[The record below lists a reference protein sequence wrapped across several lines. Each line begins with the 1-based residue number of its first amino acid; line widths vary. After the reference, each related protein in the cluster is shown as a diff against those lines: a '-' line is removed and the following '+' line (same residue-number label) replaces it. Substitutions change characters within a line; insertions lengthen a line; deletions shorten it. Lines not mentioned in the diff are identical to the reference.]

1 LTTLF
6 AIALGGAA
14 GAVSRYLSSQ
24 WIYSLLGKSFPF
36 GTLIVNFVGSFFMG
50 LLAILLIERLML
62 APEVRAFLLVG
73 FLGSFTTFS
82 AFSFETVNLI
92 GSGDFIKAGVN
103 IVINVFVCIVACWA
117 GMILGRQL

>member
-1 LTTLF
+1 
-6 AIALGGAA
+6 
-14 GAVSRYLSSQ
+14 
-24 WIYSLLGKSFPF
+24 
-36 GTLIVNFVGSFFMG
+36 MG
-50 LLAILLIERLML
+50 VLAILLVERLML